1 MNLYEVNYQF
11 VPVYIP
17 QFLFCSML
25 THVLQA
31 PLNLDVA
38 VTEVSNYKN
47 KRELYHR
54 VSCFLHFFCPSGSE
68 RCFKIER
75 KRVEKNPQSISSKF
89 GSNILLLLLCSRKST
104 RMLRIGKCLTLD
116 FDLVF
121 FTVIILEYTNIFTV
135 YYYLCSYASKQN
147 EYV

>member
-1 MNLYEVNYQF
+1 MWQSQRYQITKTNGNYTTEF
-11 VPVYIP
+11 HAFFIS
-17 QFLFCSML
+17 F
-25 THVLQA
+25 VLQV
-31 PLNLDVA
+31 LKDVLKLRGKGLKK
-38 VTEVSNYKN
+38 SP
-47 KRELYHR
+47 H
-54 VSCFLHFFCPSGSE
+54 
-68 RCFKIER
+68 
-75 KRVEKNPQSISSKF
+75 SISSKF